1 VVRPSEALV
10 EGAGRRTAV
19 PYEPND
25 VRAHNLRVVSLRHCT
40 EGMSSALMFRRHHAQ
55 RGITDV
61 GVDVGDRIR
70 RYHDGEMR
78 TQASRAEYKM
88 HCSVT
93 CPVRIS
99 RLVSSRP
106 SRYSGG
112 VA

>member
-10 EGAGRRTAV
+10 EGAGGRTAV

-40 EGMSSALMFRRHHAQ
+40 EGMISALMFRRHHAQ

-70 RYHDGEMR
+70 RYHDGEMP
-78 TQASRAEYKM
+78 T
-88 HCSVT
+88 
-93 CPVRIS
+93 
-99 RLVSSRP
+99 
-106 SRYSGG
+106 
-112 VA
+112 